1 MKRFALLLSLLVATT
16 ALAASD
22 AIYLPNI
29 PGNATGTSSGGSNG
43 LDVAVI
49 AGGGTKLEDAAHAS
63 GDQGVFT
70 LCVRNDAGTA
80 LAADGDYIPC
90 TTDSSGAI
98 WTRANEVAT
107 AADAGALPALTKV
120 VSGYDGANVQVM
132 KTDATGSL
140 QVDVESS
147 ELPTGAATAAN
158 QGTAIGHLSVIE
170 LNSQQLDVTLSTRA
184 SEVTL
189 DALNNK
195 VTNDYG
201 LASAA
206 VRTASQVG
214 NASGAADF
222 NAGNA
227 SAQTLRVVVASDQ
240 AVIPVSDNGGS
251 LTVDGTVAA
260 TQSGTWTNRIS
271 DGTDVV
277 DVTAAGEMEVSL
289 TTALPAGTN
298 NIGDVDVLSQ
308 PARSHATDSTRVGD
322 GTDLVDVTAAGEL
335 EVSLTTALP
344 AGTNNIGDVDVLSQ
358 PARSHTTDSIRIGDG
373 TDLIEVSGA
382 GAISVDL
389 VSNDG
394 VRISGTGGGTIGTSA
409 ILGNDAMNVA
419 LTTTEGTGI
428 GDATTPLVVDSGG
441 TEATD
446 STAASATGAAESESA
461 PADAVGFLLSADGA
475 NTDSIRW
482 RIGGTASATAGHELE
497 PGRDSGYIPAGVNLS
512 IFAVSG
518 TQTYQLTW
526 VRR

>member
-98 WTRANEVAT
+98 WTRSNEVAT

-132 KTDATGSL
+132 KTDATGSV

-147 ELPTGAATAAN
+147 ALPTGAATSAN
-158 QGTAIGHLSVIE
+158 QTTEITHLSTIAAAT
-170 LNSQQLDVTLSTRA
+170 DVALSTRA
-184 SEVTL
+184 SESTL
-189 DALNNK
+189 STLSGK
-195 VTNDYG
+195 VANDYG
-201 LASAA
+201 VSSGA
-206 VRTASQVG
+206 VRTASQIG
-214 NASGAADF
+214 NASGAAAF
-222 NAGNA
+222 GSGAV
-227 SAQTLRVVVASDQ
+227 SAQTLRVVLPTDQ
-240 AVIPVSDNGGS
+240 PVIPVSDNGGA

-277 DVTAAGEMEVSL
+277 DVTVAGEMEVSL

-298 NIGDVDVLSQ
+298 NIGDVDVLTQ
-308 PARSHATDSTRVGD
+308 PARSHA
-322 GTDLVDVTAAGEL
+322 
-335 EVSLTTALP
+335 
-344 AGTNNIGDVDVLSQ
+344 
-358 PARSHTTDSIRIGDG
+358 TDSIRIGDG
-373 TDLIEVSGA
+373 TDLVAVSGA
-382 GAISVDL
+382 GAMTVTFAGGAEL
-389 VSNDG
+389 VNI
-394 VRISGTGGGTIGTSA
+394 RGTSGGTVGTSA
-409 ILGNDAMNVA
+409 ILGNDALNVA
-419 LTTTEGTGI
+419 LTTSDGAGI
-428 GDATTPLVVDSGG
+428 GTTASPLKVDGSNVTQPVSAASLPLPTGAATSANQSTANTSLSNIETYTNRAPQNA
-441 TEATD
+441 EATD
-446 STAASATGAAESESA
+446 STAASATGAAESEAA

-518 TQTYQLTW
+518 TQAYNLTW
-526 VRR
+526 IRR